1 MMSSL
6 SSQCSH
12 SRCSAGNLKRRPIFT
27 SMAGR
32 LAGLSFKKICLT
44 LAVVL
49 LGEAVPALYRCG
61 PYEAQE
67 VPSNQEGITVQ
78 YGTST
83 PGIRHEL
90 PSNQELGVDI
100 NHFIGDPARSHP
112 YLSHDAII
120 ARSILTHG
128 DPLSHGEPGAILEYR
143 KELAVGELLPGN
155 QTPLIELPDQVFLY
169 VESGEGRLD
178 DGRGYWDL
186 REGIAALIPP
196 HIKHRFVNNSDK
208 PLMMMMLTSEDPKE
222 VTLRKDILVRDGR
235 LLPYL
240 SKNSHWS
247 YMSKIL
253 FTSADGLA
261 PAEAISIAFMAP
273 MTIAAPHAHSPH
285 REELWIKLPPAE
297 KAFLVLG
304 SEVQPMT
311 ANVAFLAPVTGTI
324 THSIMNL
331 SDRMQAWIGTGRE
344 KGGMPFLGSLAQ
356 PSIAPKP
363 LGAEE

>member
-1 MMSSL
+1 
-6 SSQCSH
+6 
-12 SRCSAGNLKRRPIFT
+12 
-27 SMAGR
+27 
-32 LAGLSFKKICLT
+32 
-44 LAVVL
+44 
-49 LGEAVPALYRCG
+49 
-61 PYEAQE
+61 
-67 VPSNQEGITVQ
+67 
-78 YGTST
+78 
-83 PGIRHEL
+83 
-90 PSNQELGVDI
+90 
-100 NHFIGDPARSHP
+100 
-112 YLSHDAII
+112 
-120 ARSILTHG
+120 
-128 DPLSHGEPGAILEYR
+128 
-143 KELAVGELLPGN
+143 
-155 QTPLIELPDQVFLY
+155 
-169 VESGEGRLD
+169 
-178 DGRGYWDL
+178 
-186 REGIAALIPP
+186 
-196 HIKHRFVNNSDK
+196 
-208 PLMMMMLTSEDPKE
+208 MMMMLTSEDPKE

-297 KAFLVLG
+297 KAFLFLG

>member
-1 MMSSL
+1 
-6 SSQCSH
+6 
-12 SRCSAGNLKRRPIFT
+12 
-27 SMAGR
+27 
-32 LAGLSFKKICLT
+32 
-44 LAVVL
+44 
-49 LGEAVPALYRCG
+49 LG
-61 PYEAQE
+61 
-67 VPSNQEGITVQ
+67 
-78 YGTST
+78 
-83 PGIRHEL
+83 
-90 PSNQELGVDI
+90 
-100 NHFIGDPARSHP
+100 
-112 YLSHDAII
+112 
-120 ARSILTHG
+120 
-128 DPLSHGEPGAILEYR
+128 YR

-155 QTPLIELPDQVFLY
+155 QTPLIEMPDQMFLY

-196 HIKHRFVNNSDK
+196 HLKHRFVNNSDK
-208 PLMMMMLTSEDPKE
+208 PLTMMMLLTSEDPKE
-222 VTLRKDILVRDGR
+222 VTLRKDILVRDSR

-273 MTIAAPHAHSPH
+273 MTIAAPHAHPPH

-297 KAFLVLG
+297 KTFLLLG
-304 SEVQPMT
+304 SEVQPMA

-331 SDRMQAWIGTGRE
+331 SDRMQAWIGTGQE
-344 KGGMPFLGSLAQ
+344 KGGMPFLGSLVQ

-363 LGAEE
+363 LNAEE